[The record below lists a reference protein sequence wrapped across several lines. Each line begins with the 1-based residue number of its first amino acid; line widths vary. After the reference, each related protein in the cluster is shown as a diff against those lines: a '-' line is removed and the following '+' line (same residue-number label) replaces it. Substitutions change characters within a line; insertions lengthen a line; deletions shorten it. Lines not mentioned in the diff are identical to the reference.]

1 MTIEQIK
8 ELVIKFPND
17 MQLGEAVRRLYWLDK
32 KTTSADAN
40 QLDLFEDEDRDN
52 VQFWEKI
59 NDRRY

>member
-32 KTTSADAN
+32 KTTSVDAN

-52 VQFWEKI
+52 VAILGE
-59 NDRRY
+59 D